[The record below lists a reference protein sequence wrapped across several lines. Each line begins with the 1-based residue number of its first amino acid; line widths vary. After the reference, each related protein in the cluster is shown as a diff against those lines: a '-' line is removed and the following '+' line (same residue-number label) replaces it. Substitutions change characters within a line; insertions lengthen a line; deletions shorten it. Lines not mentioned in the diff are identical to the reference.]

1 LTVAQVKPGAENGA
15 RAGTQALKLLST
27 PINVHVLEALAT
39 GPQSLTVLRREA
51 GSPPQTTLRGHLR
64 ILTQT
69 GVLARQRQNEFP
81 GSLDFELTPV
91 GRELWGVA
99 TVLRAWLDTNPDG
112 PLALGSNSAKSV
124 IKALVEGW
132 GTCMIRA
139 LAARPLSLTELN
151 GLISGLSYPSLER
164 RLGAMRMAGQIER
177 MPGPGRGTPYA
188 VTEWLRR
195 AIAPLGAAARW
206 EHLHAPEQTAPIRR
220 LDAEAGFMLATPL
233 LSLPSDLNGSCRLAV
248 ELGGS
253 NGDGLAGVLVR
264 VREGEVASCVASI
277 HGQADAWAAG
287 SAPTWL
293 QAVIE
298 QGGDRLEMGG
308 DRELPQ
314 ALIEGLH
321 SALFGRLKQRR
332 A

>member
-27 PINVHVLEALAT
+27 PINVHLLEALAE
-39 GPQSLTVLRREA
+39 GPRPLGVLRREA
-51 GSPPQTTLRGHLR
+51 GSPPQTTMRGHLR
-64 ILTQT
+64 TLTQT
-69 GVLARQRQNEFP
+69 RVVARQRQNEFP
-81 GSLDFELTPV
+81 GSLDYELTPV

-99 TVLRAWLDTNPDG
+99 TVLHAWLATNPDG
-112 PLALGSNSAKSV
+112 PLALGSSSAKSA

-132 GTCMIRA
+132 GTNMVRA

-164 RLGAMRMAGQIER
+164 RLGAMRLAGQIER
-177 MPGPGRGTPYA
+177 MPGPGRGTPYT

-220 LDAEAGFMLATPL
+220 LDAEAAFLLATPL
-233 LSLPSDLNGSCRLAV
+233 LSLPAELSGTCRLAV
-248 ELGGS
+248 EIGGS
-253 NGDGLAGVLVR
+253 NGDSMAGVLVG
-264 VREGEVASCVASI
+264 VREGGVASCVASM
-277 HGQADAWAAG
+277 HGRADAWAAG
-287 SAPTWL
+287 STQAWL
-293 QAVIE
+293 GAVIE
-298 QGGDRLEMGG
+298 ADTERLETGG
-308 DRELPQ
+308 NERLAR
-314 ALIEGLH
+314 ALLDGLH
-321 SALFGRLKQRR
+321 GGLFGRLKRR